1 MKSLI
6 LSAVLAAAACAAAW
20 STPACARNLDEILS
34 AGEIRVGVNPNYP
47 PNALYDDKNEL
58 AGFEVDVARK
68 LADMLGVKVQFVV
81 VDPASRVPF
90 VTANKID
97 IVMGGMSRTADRAKL
112 IDFSVPLNT
121 EGSAVLTTE
130 AAPYQTIADMNTDAV
145 TFAEVRGTTPVT
157 FLQDKLPKAKLLFLD
172 SWPDAVRAVTS
183 GRATAL
189 VADPAFY
196 TKLLP
201 NFPDT
206 KWKTLPGAAGP
217 VVYDCLGISKG
228 NESLR
233 SWLNVALFQIETAG
247 FVNDAYRAWHNSD
260 MAEPIR
266 PNPYF

>member
-1 MKSLI
+1 MKSLMLLTVLG
-6 LSAVLAAAACAAAW
+6 LSAWLAASAP
-20 STPACARNLDEILS
+20 PASARTLDEILS
-34 AGEIRVGVNPNYP
+34 AGELRVGVNPNYP
-47 PNALYDDKNEL
+47 PNALYNDKNEL
-58 AGFEVDVARK
+58 VGFEVDVAHK
-68 LADMLGVKVQFVV
+68 LADMLGVKAQFVV

-97 IVMGGMSRTADRAKL
+97 VVMGGMSRTPDRAKL

-121 EGSAVLTTE
+121 EGSAVLTT
-130 AAPYQTIADMNTDAV
+130 AGAPYKSIADMNTDAV

-172 SWPDAVRAVTS
+172 NWPDTLRAVAT
-183 GRATAL
+183 GRAVAV
-189 VADPAFY
+189 VADPSFY
-196 TKLLP
+196 TSLLP

-206 KWKTLPGAAGP
+206 KWQILPGAAGP
-217 VVYDCLGISKG
+217 VVYDCLGLAKG

-247 FVNDAYRAWHNSD
+247 FVDAAWRTWHHGD
-260 MAEPIR
+260 MVEPLK

>member
-6 LSAVLAAAACAAAW
+6 LSAVLAASACATAW
-20 STPACARNLDEILS
+20 TAPACARNLDEILS

-97 IVMGGMSRTADRAKL
+97 LVMGGMTRTPDRAKL
-112 IDFSVPLNT
+112 IDFSVPINT

-130 AAPYQTIADMNTDAV
+130 GAAYKSIADMNVETV

-157 FLQDKLPKAKLLFLD
+157 FLQDKLPKAKLLFLEN
-172 SWPDAVRAVTS
+172 WPDALRAVAA
-183 GRATAL
+183 GRATAV

-196 TKLLP
+196 SKLLP
-201 NFPDT
+201 QMPDT
-206 KWKTLPGAAGP
+206 KWKILPGAAGP
-217 VVYDCLGISKG
+217 
-228 NESLR
+228 
-233 SWLNVALFQIETAG
+233 
-247 FVNDAYRAWHNSD
+247 
-260 MAEPIR
+260 
-266 PNPYF
+266 

>member
-1 MKSLI
+1 MKLAT
-6 LSAVLAAAACAAAW
+6 LSAVLGLSACLATWAGPAA
-20 STPACARNLDEILS
+20 ARNLDEILS
-34 AGEIRVGVNPNYP
+34 AGELRVGVNPNYP
-47 PNALYDDKNEL
+47 PNALYDEKNEL
-58 AGFEVDVARK
+58 VGFEVDVGRK
-68 LADMLGVKVQFVV
+68 LADMLGVKVSFVT

-97 IVMGGMSRTADRAKL
+97 IVMGGMTRTSDRAKL

-130 AAPYQTIADMNTDAV
+130 GVPYQTIADMNKDSV

-157 FLQDKLPKAKLLFLD
+157 FLQDKLPQAKLLFLEN
-172 SWPDAVRAVTS
+172 WPDALRAVTS
-183 GRATAL
+183 GRAVAV

-196 TKLLP
+196 ANLLP
-201 NFPDT
+201 QFPDT
-206 KWKTLPGAAGP
+206 KWKILPGAAGP
-217 VVYDCLGISKG
+217 VSYDCLGISKG

-247 FVNDAYRAWHNSD
+247 FVSDAWRKWHHGD
-260 MAEPIR
+260 MVVPIQ